1 MEQKQIA
8 KTLASFAPAY
18 QNAILKIDQNEN
30 WKKQFE
36 NDPEANYIALQFF
49 LEHFA
54 YERDVKV
61 EAYPVIAKQTIEE
74 VFNRKLETVNC
85 EQAIK
90 AWEIYRNIADSKG
103 INTNLNPMNKD
114 KGVLTVMTEQSVPNI
129 ANHVKTLL
137 GQKETKKAYDFID
150 RIRGI
155 GTKIASFYLRD
166 IVYLA
171 PGLEENQIGED
182 QFYLQPLDIR
192 LIQALSIIKGER
204 IKINLKNNKERQDA
218 QKMIVDLCKEAGC
231 SPIEFNQGAWFAGSQ
246 IARGDFN
253 KFKKIAL
260 GEAESKEIVKDYV
273 KKQRHYI
280 SEIEKALDRN

>member
-74 VFNRKLETVNC
+74 VFNGKLETVNS

-103 INTNLNPMNKD
+103 INANLNPMNKD

-166 IVYLA
+166 IAYLA
-171 PGLEENQIGED
+171 GLEENTNRRIS
-182 QFYLQPLDIR
+182 
-192 LIQALSIIKGER
+192 SIYSHWIYG
-204 IKINLKNNKERQDA
+204 
-218 QKMIVDLCKEAGC
+218 
-231 SPIEFNQGAWFAGSQ
+231 
-246 IARGDFN
+246 
-253 KFKKIAL
+253 
-260 GEAESKEIVKDYV
+260 
-273 KKQRHYI
+273 
-280 SEIEKALDRN
+280 